1 MIRVRL
7 DNFEFSILTTSTMQE
22 YKFDIDC
29 TPQTTKHQ
37 NMEQRYQEVF
47 GTEGSAKRKRE
58 DYAIQLRK
66 AKR

>member
-29 TPQTTKHQ
+29 TPQTTKQ
-37 NMEQRYQEVF
+37 QSMSQRYQEVF
-47 GTEGSAKRKRE
+47 GTESSAKRKRE
-58 DYAIQLRK
+58 DYAI
-66 AKR
+66 